1 MPKDKLTS
9 TLELLF
15 LSEPIVPGHVLA
27 LLNDFRKGMLV
38 NIFQRTDVESK
49 IHELKFNTGVLFFC
63 DLSETLEELLKGR
76 AVGITLKT

>member
-1 MPKDKLTS
+1 MNVEIKVDTNFQEIPKDKLTS

-38 NIFQRTDVESK
+38 NIFQRP
-49 IHELKFNTGVLFFC
+49 FF
-63 DLSETLEELLKGR
+63 
-76 AVGITLKT
+76 I